1 MPLTELGGNGT
12 GEGEL
17 CCGFMSV
24 QSWREVRQVQ
34 VNGTH
39 PGQRW
44 RSGKPQRGEK
54 EQSYGQ
60 KAEVVL
66 SQSTSKNNQVP
77 RCAAG
82 RGDGGRET
90 DSRPTQQDAQWQSSP
105 IPGHEGHPLHP
116 ALLHELSLSIPRR
129 SPACEQQQGSHCLIP
144 VARERKPLPAGP
156 GADLL
161 RKVVTGQPV
170 PSACGREGWKSFHS
184 LHTPGCPSLLP
195 SSCRSKHCDPCSPS
209 TAEKKGQKSIFPL
222 PR

>member
-1 MPLTELGGNGT
+1 
-12 GEGEL
+12 
-17 CCGFMSV
+17 MSV

-44 RSGKPQRGEK
+44 RSGEPQRGEK
-54 EQSYGQ
+54 EQSYGH

-66 SQSTSKNNQVP
+66 SQPTSKNNQVP
-77 RCAAG
+77 CCAAG

-90 DSRPTQQDAQWQSSP
+90 DSWPTQQDVQWQSSP
-105 IPGHEGHPLHP
+105 ILGHEGHPLHP

-161 RKVVTGQPV
+161 RKVVTGQPG
-170 PSACGREGWKSFHS
+170 PSACGGRAGS
-184 LHTPGCPSLLP
+184 LSILSTPLAALPSCPAAAGANTVIPVLLP
-195 SSCRSKHCDPCSPS
+195 LRRKRDRRVFFHCPDKSQERSCVPKAR
-209 TAEKKGQKSIFPL
+209 QVLLFPGH
-222 PR
+222 